1 MSLATPAVAAAAPA
15 DDPELAEATR
25 IYNQGI
31 GERDAGDNV
40 AAAESFTDAYDK
52 IPAISREIR
61 AAVLFDMIAARRT
74 AFAEGEGPAQL
85 CECERRLVA
94 YDAEIQT
101 NFGKKG
107 ERFPDTRKAR
117 KLLVDI
123 RAQISGL
130 RAETPDLDCATLSL
144 EKPPPEPTAEPVA
157 EPAKPAPAPASPPPD
172 DGKRRTFTIVGGT
185 LTAVGGVFLILM
197 VSGLV
202 VGRGAEREGTDLTD
216 HATAMGMSLSMDDP
230 AVQDAVRRG
239 KTGNALAIAGGVI
252 GGAAL
257 AVGVPLLILGKRS
270 PAQRRARLTPALAPT
285 YAGASLLLRF

>member
-1 MSLATPAVAAAAPA
+1 
-15 DDPELAEATR
+15 
-25 IYNQGI
+25 
-31 GERDAGDNV
+31 
-40 AAAESFTDAYDK
+40 
-52 IPAISREIR
+52 
-61 AAVLFDMIAARRT
+61 
-74 AFAEGEGPAQL
+74 
-85 CECERRLVA
+85 
-94 YDAEIQT
+94 
-101 NFGKKG
+101 
-107 ERFPDTRKAR
+107 
-117 KLLVDI
+117 
-123 RAQISGL
+123 
-130 RAETPDLDCATLSL
+130 
-144 EKPPPEPTAEPVA
+144 
-157 EPAKPAPAPASPPPD
+157 
-172 DGKRRTFTIVGGT
+172 
-185 LTAVGGVFLILM
+185 M